1 MKQSGHLSPA
11 LLFSACIFLL
21 VSNSVIAQGT
31 NLPWMED
38 SMVRLEGELV
48 AEYGEDQRA
57 RLQQGVRQVSSLWRT
72 EDGAAVEFEEFVR
85 THFMGTQEDLDA
97 MFNRFQYLFEQLG
110 GHMNK
115 ISLEFRRQSDLDLGP
130 ILPFDEIF
138 AGYDPSA
145 HITDDFFAN
154 KLAFAVLLNF
164 PLTTLEERLTE
175 GSQWSRRQWAE
186 ARLAQR
192 YSSRIPAEV
201 QLEISRAGAAAE
213 QYIAQYN
220 IWMHHLLDD
229 QGERL
234 FPPGLRLLSHWNLRD
249 EIKAQY
255 SNLEGGLP
263 RQRMIQQVM
272 ERIITQ
278 TIPDVVVDNPHVD
291 WNPTSN
297 EVWPASVQDSDV
309 PVPDDLQVSPAP
321 EPDTRYA
328 TILNNFRTARMV
340 DPFWPTAP
348 TLIARRFDLIRE
360 LPEERVEQMFTDL
373 LSSPLLPEVAEL
385 IESQLGRS
393 LEPFDIWYNGFRPR
407 GTYTE
412 SELDAIVS
420 KRYATVDAFEQDMS
434 KLLRK
439 LGFSKQRAQYLAGNI
454 VVDPARGAGH
464 AWGAQMRSE
473 KAHLR
478 TRVGKDGMDYKGYNI
493 AIHEMGHNVEQT
505 ISLNDIDY
513 TLLEGVPNTA
523 FTEALAFVFQGR
535 DMELLGL
542 AKSDP
547 RSEMMRVIDDFW
559 GACEIAAVALVD
571 MAMWHW
577 LYDHPDATP
586 VELKKAVMG
595 ISKDIWNRYYA
606 PVFGEQDVLL
616 LGVYSHMIMRNLYLP
631 DYPIGHLIAQQIE
644 EQMKASGSIG
654 SEFERMARIGNI
666 VPDLWMQQATG
677 ATVGAEAL
685 LTATKLALEELGE
698 SPE

>member
-1 MKQSGHLSPA
+1 MKQSGHPSLA

-21 VSNSVIAQGT
+21 VSNSAEAQST
-31 NLPWMED
+31 DLPWIEE
-38 SMVRLEGELV
+38 SMVRLESELV

-72 EDGAAVEFEEFVR
+72 EDGTAAEFEEFVR
-85 THFMGTQEDLDA
+85 AHFMGTQEDLDA

-164 PLTTLEERLTE
+164 PLTTLEQRLTE
-175 GSQWSRRQWAE
+175 GSQWNRRQWAE

-234 FPPGLRLLSHWNLRD
+234 FPSGLRLLSHWNLRD

-255 SNLEGGLP
+255 SNLEGGLT

-278 TIPDVVVDNPHVD
+278 TIPDVVVDNPYVD

-328 TILNNFRTARMV
+328 IILNNFRTARMA

-373 LSSPLLPEVAEL
+373 LSSPLLPQVAEL
-385 IESQLGRS
+385 IESRLGRP

-407 GTYTE
+407 GAYTE

-420 KRYATVDAFEQDMS
+420 KKYATVYAFEKDMP

-439 LGFSKQRAQYLAGNI
+439 LGFTKQRAQYLAGNI

-478 TRVGKDGMDYKGYNI
+478 TRVGSDGMDYKGYNI

-505 ISLNDIDY
+505 ISLNNIDY

-542 AKSDP
+542 AKPDP
-547 RSEMMRVIDDFW
+547 RSEIMRVIDDYW

-577 LYDHPDATP
+577 LYDHPNATP
-586 VELKKAVMG
+586 SELKEAVIG
-595 ISKDIWNRYYA
+595 ISKDIWNQYYA
-606 PVFGEQDVLL
+606 PVFGKQDVLL

-644 EQMKASGSIG
+644 EQMHVSGSIG
-654 SEFERMARIGNI
+654 SEFERMARIGNV

-677 ATVGAEAL
+677 EVVGAEAL
-685 LTATKLALEELGE
+685 LTATKRAMEELAG
-698 SPE
+698 SPD

>member
-1 MKQSGHLSPA
+1 MDRSTR
-11 LLFSACIFLL
+11 
-21 VSNSVIAQGT
+21 IASTILIVTITMLGAVHPVEAQAT
-31 NLPWMED
+31 SLPWLEE
-38 SMVRLEGELV
+38 SIARLETELLDK
-48 AEYGEDQRA
+48 YGESQRA
-57 RLQQGVRQVSSLWRT
+57 RLQRGLRQVSSLWRV
-72 EDGAAVEFEEFVR
+72 EDGGAAEYEEFAR
-85 THFMGTQEDLDA
+85 AHFMGTQENLDA
-97 MFNRFQYLFEQLG
+97 MFNRFQYLFEQLD

-164 PLTTLEERLTE
+164 PQTTLEGRLTE

-192 YSSRIPAEV
+192 YSSRIPAGV
-201 QLEISRAGAAAE
+201 QLEISKAGAAAE

-229 QGERL
+229 QGERQ

-255 SNLEGGLP
+255 ANADEGLQ

-278 TIPDVVVDNPHVD
+278 TIPAVVVDNPHVD
-291 WNPTSN
+291 WNPYSN
-297 EVWPASVQDSDV
+297 EVWPAGVQDSDV

-321 EPDTRYA
+321 EPNTRYA
-328 TILNNFRTARMV
+328 TILANFRAARMA

-360 LPEERVEQMFTDL
+360 LSEERVEQMFEDL
-373 LSSPLLPEVAEL
+373 LTSPLIAQVADL
-385 IESQLGRS
+385 IESRLGRP
-393 LEPFDIWYNGFRPR
+393 LEPFDIWYDGFRPR
-407 GTYTE
+407 GAYTE
-412 SELDAIVS
+412 SELDVIVS
-420 KRYATVDAFEQDMS
+420 KRYPTVAAFEKDMP

-439 LGFSKQRAQYLAGNI
+439 LGFTKQRAQYLAGNI

-478 TRVGKDGMDYKGYNI
+478 TRVGKGGMDYKGYNI

-535 DMELLGL
+535 DLEMLGL
-542 AKSDP
+542 AKPDP
-547 RSEMMRVIDDFW
+547 EDEHMRVLDEYW

-571 MAMWHW
+571 MEMWHW

-586 VELKKAVMG
+586 AELKEAVIG
-595 ISKDIWNRYYA
+595 ISKELWNRYYA
-606 PVFGEQDVLL
+606 PIFGKQDVLL

-644 EQMKASGSIG
+644 EQMKVSGNVG
-654 SEFERMARIGNI
+654 AEVERMARIGNV

-677 ATVGAEAL
+677 EVVGAEAL
-685 LTATKLALEELGE
+685 LTATRRAMEELGG
-698 SPE
+698 SSD

>member
-1 MKQSGHLSPA
+1 MKQSGHPSLA

-21 VSNSVIAQGT
+21 VSNSAEAQST
-31 NLPWMED
+31 DLPWIEE
-38 SMVRLEGELV
+38 SMVRLESELV

-72 EDGAAVEFEEFVR
+72 EDGTAAEFEEFVR
-85 THFMGTQEDLDA
+85 AHFMGTQEDLDA

-164 PLTTLEERLTE
+164 PLTTLEQRLTE

-234 FPPGLRLLSHWNLRD
+234 FPSGLRLLSHWNLRD

-255 SNLEGGLP
+255 SNLEGGLT

-278 TIPDVVVDNPHVD
+278 TIPDVVVDNPYVD

-328 TILNNFRTARMV
+328 IILNNFRTARMA

-373 LSSPLLPEVAEL
+373 LSSPLLPQVAEL
-385 IESQLGRS
+385 IESRLGRP

-407 GTYTE
+407 GAYTE

-420 KRYATVDAFEQDMS
+420 KKYATVYAFEKDMP

-439 LGFSKQRAQYLAGNI
+439 LGFTKQRAQYLAGNI

-478 TRVGKDGMDYKGYNI
+478 TRVGSDGMDYKGYNI

-505 ISLNDIDY
+505 ISLNNIDY

-542 AKSDP
+542 AKPDP
-547 RSEMMRVIDDFW
+547 RSEIMRVIDDYW

-577 LYDHPDATP
+577 LYDHPNATP
-586 VELKKAVMG
+586 SELKEAVIG
-595 ISKDIWNRYYA
+595 ISKDIWNQYYA
-606 PVFGEQDVLL
+606 PVFGKQDVLL

-644 EQMKASGSIG
+644 EQMHVSGSIG
-654 SEFERMARIGNI
+654 SEFERMARIGNV

-677 ATVGAEAL
+677 EVVGAEAL
-685 LTATKLALEELGE
+685 LTATKRAMEELAG
-698 SPE
+698 SPD

>member
-1 MKQSGHLSPA
+1 
-11 LLFSACIFLL
+11 
-21 VSNSVIAQGT
+21 
-31 NLPWMED
+31 
-38 SMVRLEGELV
+38 
-48 AEYGEDQRA
+48 
-57 RLQQGVRQVSSLWRT
+57 
-72 EDGAAVEFEEFVR
+72 
-85 THFMGTQEDLDA
+85 
-97 MFNRFQYLFEQLG
+97 
-110 GHMNK
+110 
-115 ISLEFRRQSDLDLGP
+115 
-130 ILPFDEIF
+130 
-138 AGYDPSA
+138 
-145 HITDDFFAN
+145 
-154 KLAFAVLLNF
+154 
-164 PLTTLEERLTE
+164 
-175 GSQWSRRQWAE
+175 
-186 ARLAQR
+186 
-192 YSSRIPAEV
+192 
-201 QLEISRAGAAAE
+201 
-213 QYIAQYN
+213 
-220 IWMHHLLDD
+220 
-229 QGERL
+229 
-234 FPPGLRLLSHWNLRD
+234 
-249 EIKAQY
+249 
-255 SNLEGGLP
+255 
-263 RQRMIQQVM
+263 MIQQVM

-454 VVDPARGAGH
+454 VAHPARGAGH

-547 RSEMMRVIDDFW
+547 RSEMMRVMDDFW

-595 ISKDIWNRYYA
+595 ISTDIWNRYYA
-606 PVFGEQDVLL
+606 PFFGEQDVLL